1 MGDLL
6 TIEPLEIASLG
17 LRLVRAASAVAD
29 LRPVALPSSWRGR
42 TAEVVGGRL
51 CAVSAKVPRIE
62 RAYDDSGRAL
72 LLYARDAED
81 AQSLARKAADLR
93 READRLSALSPMP
106 GPDPGDALRMTAAR
120 WEAEARDLHDA
131 AARRAIA
138 VLDDVAASAPPARRR
153 AAGERFRSDLGTSVW
168 SQVSGLAGL
177 VVTAGEALG
186 GNRAARDE
194 LVSVAK
200 QSWRV
205 WEPFVDLY
213 QQLDDGRGG
222 LALGGALGLVGAK
235 GAIKPVHNPRPSTKN
250 LVHDVD
256 LAHSEALQEG
266 AVRDLI
272 DELGIEGRPYRDG
285 DTSMDLLGH
294 EAMNGHSIRQHVGKS
309 LAFLRWRADQPRPA
323 SASSFSSLQQAQK
336 LLDELVRRHADQL
349 QQFLALE
356 VGDYRPIV
364 MTFDDVVGHGYIR
377 NKPKLEETKTVYAG
391 FERVPGGLVLVSFY
405 PKVR

>member
-6 TIEPLEIASLG
+6 TAEPLEIASLG
-17 LRLVRAASAVAD
+17 VRLMRAASAVAD

-72 LLYARDAED
+72 LLYARAAED

-120 WEAEARDLHDA
+120 WEAEAQDLHDA

-138 VLDDVAASAPPARRR
+138 VLDEVAASAPPARRR
-153 AAGERFRSDLGTSVW
+153 AAGERFRADLGTSVW

-200 QSWRV
+200 ESWRV

-222 LALGGALGLVGAK
+222 LAVGSSLGFIGAK
-235 GAIKPVHNPRPSTKN
+235 GAIRPGRPSAKGTHD
-250 LVHDVD
+250 LVDDIKV
-256 LAHSEALQEG
+256 ARGEARQESR
-266 AVRDLI
+266 VRFLI
-272 DELGIEGRPYRDG
+272 DLLGVIRRPYRPG
-285 DTSMDLLGH
+285 DQSIGIYAH
-294 EAMNGHSIRQHVGKS
+294 EAMNGHAVRQHVAKS
-309 LAFLRWRADQPRPA
+309 FVFLRWRADTDKGGR
-323 SASSFSSLQQAQK
+323 ASSFYDARTAQQC
-336 LLDELVRRHADQL
+336 LDVVLERHRADL
-349 QQFLALE
+349 DALALGPTGVNRVIE
-356 VGDYRPIV
+356 VTMPH
-364 MTFDDVVGHGYIR
+364 VVGHGLRRGQDELITSNVARAIFR
-377 NKPKLEETKTVYAG
+377 NIN
-391 FERVPGGLVLVSFY
+391 GGAVLVSIY
-405 PKVR
+405 PKVT